1 MTLVR
6 ENGKVILKNTDQ
18 TIEEYSFKEN
28 IDLKE
33 LIEFL
38 LNANLSSKFELED
51 KLNEK
56 SNEEENL
63 VSFIKSL
70 INDYNDKVD
79 EYNKFVEEQKS
90 SNI

>member
-1 MTLVR
+1 MTLIR

-18 TIEEYSFKEN
+18 TVEEYSFKEN

-38 LNANLSSKFELED
+38 LKANLSSKYELED

-56 SNEEENL
+56 STEEENL

-90 SNI
+90 SNL

>member
-1 MTLVR
+1 MILVR

-18 TIEEYSFKEN
+18 TVEEYSFKEN
-28 IDLKE
+28 IDLKK

-51 KLNEK
+51 QLNEK
-56 SNEEENL
+56 SIEEENL
-63 VSFIKSL
+63 VLFIKSL

-79 EYNKFVEEQKS
+79 EYIKFVEEQKS
-90 SNI
+90 SSL